1 MNLKIDL
8 QEKAF
13 YFILFFAL
21 QISFALSMCLD
32 LNTKITS
39 GDERKDCS
47 RKYLFYSLVLI

>member
-39 GDERKDCS
+39 GDARKDCS